1 MIRRSILRFI
11 EKNYRHKPVLAAMA
25 ELFIFTGILF
35 ASYWIRLGGIDESY
49 LPQIVFLASVYVPL
63 KLFVFWA
70 FRLYKVSFRY
80 FSLYDLIE
88 VLKAAVVSAAFLSFI
103 GMVFRDFSVMDSYPR
118 SVVFIDFLLTF
129 LASAG
134 LRFGYRIFYSANYG
148 YHGGKRVLIAGAGDA
163 GVRLLKETMTASRE
177 SSTYIPVAFID
188 DDPAKL
194 GSIIRGTRVAGNRTD
209 IPRLVKELGIE
220 GIIISIPS
228 ATAVQISAIVECARE
243 AGLEHIK
250 IMPGISD
257 VLTGKVTIGDFK
269 EVSSGDFLG
278 RDSVRVE
285 SAGIAAYIK
294 GKRVMVTGAGGSI
307 GSELCRQ
314 ISNFEP
320 ELLIMLDVGDTELF
334 YINQEMRE
342 KLNSVPAV
350 PVIADVKDHVAMKSV
365 FDTHSPEVVHPCS
378 CV

>member
-11 EKNYRHKPVLAAMA
+11 EKNYRHKPILAAMA
-25 ELFIFTGILF
+25 EMFIFTGILF

-209 IPRLVKELGIE
+209 IPRLVKELDIE

-285 SAGIAAYIK
+285 AAGIAAYIK

-320 ELLIMLDVGDTELF
+320 GLLIMLGRGDTELF
-334 YINQEMRE
+334 YINQEMRD
-342 KLNSVPAV
+342 KLNAYPPSR
-350 PVIADVKDHVAMKSV
+350 
-365 FDTHSPEVVHPCS
+365 
-378 CV
+378 